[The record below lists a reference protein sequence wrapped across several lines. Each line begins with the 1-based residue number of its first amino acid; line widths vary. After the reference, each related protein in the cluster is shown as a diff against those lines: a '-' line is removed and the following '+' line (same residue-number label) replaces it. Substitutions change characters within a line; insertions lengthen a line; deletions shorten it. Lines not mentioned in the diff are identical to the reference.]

1 MSSVPLRPGLLSAVP
16 ALDAK
21 TLTELETL
29 ADRAERLTLRR
40 GDILIRQGEASDALY
55 FVLSGRFTVHIEG
68 ATGPIAEI
76 GQGEPVG
83 EIGFFAGLP
92 RTATVVALRDSTVLG
107 LTRERFH
114 EISERAPKIRDAVV
128 LSLARRLADGVS
140 QTRRQPAV
148 VRTVAILPAGASR
161 FSAPF
166 LDALRDV
173 FTANSRAE
181 FLTGRDLAAR
191 FPGAA
196 LDDPAMSN
204 WLNSVEADSD
214 FIFYVADE
222 ALTDWTKKCIRQA
235 DALLLVAAA
244 GASPELNSTEQFAF
258 VVHAHSARRLV
269 VLHDARSA
277 IAPGTSA
284 WLQKRDAFMHHHV
297 ALQDT
302 ADVRR
307 LFRFLA
313 GRAVGFVAGGGG
325 ALGSAHLGVY
335 KAFCE
340 AGADFDILGGTSA
353 GAAMTAALAYGV
365 DAERV
370 DQGTHNI
377 FVRSRAFRRPSL
389 PRYGLID
396 HKVFDRALRTEYDD
410 VVIEDLWKPF
420 FAVSSNLCNGKPR
433 IHRSGPVW
441 HAVRASGSIPG
452 LLPPFFTAE
461 GEMLVDGA
469 LMDNLPLAPMKALKT
484 GPNVVVALGED
495 SPTTYAIDYE
505 SIPGPRQL
513 AAAMLNPF
521 SRRQLP
527 QVPGILQVIILS
539 MLANRS
545 PDLQLGDT
553 DILIRPELPANLRY
567 TNWERHNQTFLHA
580 YRGTTAWIHAGL
592 ADKDARLS
600 AVIGAR

>member
-1 MSSVPLRPGLLSAVP
+1 MTSQLRPSLLSAVP
-16 ALDAK
+16 ALDAR
-21 TLTELETL
+21 TLNELEALTVG
-29 ADRAERLTLRR
+29 AERPAFRR
-40 GDILIRQGEASDALY
+40 GDILVQQGEASDALY
-55 FVLSGRFTVHIEG
+55 FVLSGRFTVHVEG

-92 RTATVVALRDSTVLG
+92 RTATVIALRDSTVLN
-107 LTRERFH
+107 LTRERFAQ
-114 EISERAPKIRDAVV
+114 ISESAPKIRDAVV
-128 LSLARRLADGVS
+128 LSLARRLANNVS
-140 QTRRQPAV
+140 QVGRNPGL
-148 VRTVAILPAGASR
+148 VRTVAIMPAGASR
-161 FSAPF
+161 PSAPF
-166 LDALRDV
+166 LDALRTV
-173 FTANSRAE
+173 FAAHSRSV
-181 FLTGRDLAAR
+181 FLTEQELAAR
-191 FPGAA
+191 FPGASF
-196 LDDPAMSN
+196 DDPATSN
-204 WLNSVEADSD
+204 WLNAVEAESD

-222 ALTDWTKKCIRQA
+222 TLTDWTKKCIRQA
-235 DALLLVAAA
+235 DALLLVAAG
-244 GASPELNSTEQFAF
+244 GAASDLNPSELFAF
-258 VVHAHSARRLV
+258 SVHAHSARRFV
-269 VLHDARSA
+269 ILHDARSA
-277 IAPGTSA
+277 LAPGTGA
-284 WLQKRDAFMHHHV
+284 WLQKRDVFMHHHV
-297 ALQDT
+297 ALQDA

-365 DAERV
+365 APERV
-370 DQGTHNI
+370 DEGTHNI

-389 PRYGLID
+389 PRYALID
-396 HKVFDRALRTEYDD
+396 HKVFDRALRAEYGD
-410 VVIEDLWKPF
+410 VLIEDMWKPF

-441 HAVRASGSIPG
+441 QAVRASGSIPG
-452 LLPPFFTAE
+452 LLPPFFTGE

-484 GPNVVVALGED
+484 GPNVIVALGED
-495 SPTTYAIDYE
+495 SPTSYAVDYD

-521 SRRQLP
+521 SRRKLP

-545 PDLQLGDT
+545 ADLQLGDT

-567 TNWERHNQTFLHA
+567 TNWERHNQTFQHA
-580 YRGTTAWIHAGL
+580 YRGTAAWIQTGMAE
-592 ADKDARLS
+592 KDARLG
-600 AVIGAR
+600 AVIAAGT